1 VLNHTN
7 TNHERPARE
16 WASVHGPI
24 PPHRFWGYYSG
35 PEIAALATA
44 DPNATAVLQVGAVEQ
59 HGPHLPV
66 ITDTLNGVHLL
77 GAALA
82 LLPPEVTVL
91 ALPPTNLG
99 KSEEH
104 RDFAGT
110 LSYRAET
117 LRMVLLDIAR
127 SVARSGF
134 EKLLLLNSHG
144 GNVGLI
150 DDSFRDLRLE
160 TGLRVFKIQPG
171 GLGGVAGLISP
182 EEAAIAMH
190 AGDVETSMVR
200 HLAPELVHMERA
212 EGYLYE
218 PDPDVGYS
226 FKGQSVIEAWVTADL
241 APSGAI
247 GNPHLSSADKGRQI
261 FEAQARRLAE
271 LLEAVYRCP
280 PRAVHAAP
288 KLTPTTAPA
297 ARSASRPRRG
307 RSAGDPGAS
316 EPAPAR
322 TRSSR
327 P

>member
-1 VLNHTN
+1 VLK
-7 TNHERPARE
+7 EPMSLAQ
-16 WASVHGPI
+16 ASVHGPI

-35 PEIAALATA
+35 PQLAALARA
-44 DPNATAVLQVGAVEQ
+44 DPNATVVLQVGAVEQ

-66 ITDTLNGVHLL
+66 ITDTLNGLHLL

-82 LLPPEVTVL
+82 QLPPEVTVL

-104 RDFAGT
+104 RAFAGT

-117 LRMVLLDIAR
+117 LRMVLLDIAS

-134 EKLLLLNSHG
+134 GKLLLFNSHG

-150 DDSFRDLRLE
+150 DDYFRDLRIE

-171 GLGGVAGLISP
+171 GLGGVPGLISP
-182 EEAAIAMH
+182 EEAAVAMH

-200 HLAPELVHMERA
+200 HLAPELVDMARA
-212 EGYLYE
+212 EGYVYE
-218 PDPDVGYS
+218 SDPDVGYS
-226 FKGQSVIEAWVTADL
+226 FKGQSVIEAWVTDDL

-247 GNPHLSSADKGRQI
+247 GNPHLSSADKGRRL

-280 PRAVHAAP
+280 PRAIHPAP
-288 KLTPTTAPA
+288 RPGLTTAPA
-297 ARSASRPRRG
+297 ARSASRPRRA
-307 RSAGDPGAS
+307 RSADGPAAS
-316 EPAPAR
+316 GPVPAR
-322 TRSSR
+322 TRSS
-327 P
+327 PS